1 MRSDERRVDFAKDT
15 PFYLVALL
23 RNINTSNTLLKSKI
37 MSVAEAFHYHGK
49 QPREPMKGVIQ
60 FSKSP
65 QRKYAGGMPSPTR
78 LAGAKIVDARSFVAS
93 PEKPALYTDYQLSF
107 QQFEQE
113 VASLR
118 HEIRNLQ
125 LEYDLAVKSGS
136 LGKNR
141 SAFSSQA
148 RYWQCELQR
157 LLQDHQGRQAQI
169 PAEDIIYTRRAV
181 DVANHLLGLQ
191 SQLVTLDLVN
201 VQESTSCRTLTN
213 RSYPQLENSQGKK
226 YCNKVTQV
234 YDRTNDVH
242 NKKYSLF

>member
-1 MRSDERRVDFAKDT
+1 
-15 PFYLVALL
+15 
-23 RNINTSNTLLKSKI
+23 

-49 QPREPMKGVIQ
+49 QPREPIKSVIQ

-65 QRKYAGGMPSPTR
+65 QRNYAGGLPSPTR

-93 PEKPALYTDYQLSF
+93 PGKPAIYADYQLSF

-118 HEIRNLQ
+118 HEITNLQ
-125 LEYDLAVKSGS
+125 KDYDLAVKSGS

-148 RYWQCELQR
+148 CYWQGELQR
-157 LLQDHQGRQAQI
+157 LLQDHQESQAQV
-169 PAEDIIYTRRAV
+169 PSEDIIYTRRAV
-181 DVANHLLGLQ
+181 DVANHLLDLQ

-201 VQESTSCRTLTN
+201 VQESASRTLKN
-213 RSYPQLENSQGKK
+213 RSYPQLKNIQGKK
-226 YCNKVTQV
+226 YYNKVTQA